1 MSSESP
7 VHPGL
12 DGVDVE
18 IVEFA
23 SAGNDSLAH
32 GSTPDA
38 IVAKA
43 GPPHSAKYVT
53 VVVVPLPVL
62 IDADTGKS
70 ARVENR
76 LPIGRIEAGAII
88 QFQIVHPLTLTRT
101 TVAVMRSE
109 WRKIVT
115 PSPGSQFMGSVFIG
129 QIDCG

>member
-7 VHPGL
+7 VLPGL

-88 QFQIVHPLTLTRT
+88 LHPDCTPAHANSNNSGSDAVRVAEDRHTVTGLPVHGLSIHR
-101 TVAVMRSE
+101 A
-109 WRKIVT
+109 
-115 PSPGSQFMGSVFIG
+115 
-129 QIDCG
+129 D